1 MISLFRKKI
10 KSYGDIQPLVVD
22 IHSHL
27 LPGIDDGCKT
37 MKDSIGLVKKFA
49 DLGYKKMILTPHVM
63 NDFYPNTP
71 EIIADKLDKLKDV
84 IQSLGIKIELEAAA
98 EYYLDEFF
106 MERLEKEEKLLSFGA
121 KKYVLFE
128 TSFLNASPYL
138 NQAIFMMRSLGYTPI
153 LAHPERYVYLFG
165 EQRKIAKLKET
176 GVLFQ
181 IEINSLGGYYSGHS
195 KKIAQWLVDEK
206 MVDFLG
212 SDCHHENHFNLTKTL
227 QYKSSYYKK
236 ALQLDLLNNTLLD

>member
-1 MISLFRKKI
+1 M
-10 KSYGDIQPLVVD
+10 
-22 IHSHL
+22 HSHL

-37 MKDSIGLVKKFA
+37 LHNSVELVKQFA

-71 EIIADKLDKLKDV
+71 EIIMDKLDKLKDI

-106 MERLEKEEKLLSFGA
+106 MEKLEKEEKLLSFGA

-128 TSFLNASPYL
+128 TSFLNASPYTD
-138 NQAIFMMRSLGYTPI
+138 QAIFMMQSLGYTPI
-153 LAHPERYVYLFG
+153 LAHPERSVYLFYA
-165 EQRKIAKLKET
+165 QRTLRQFTDT

-181 IEINSLGGYYSGHS
+181 IDTNSLGGYYSGHS

-212 SDCHHENHFNLTKTL
+212 SDCHHENHFNLTKNL
-227 QYKSSYYKK
+227 QRKSSYYKK
-236 ALQLDLLNNTLLD
+236 ALQLDLLNNTLLN

>member
-10 KSYGDIQPLVVD
+10 KSYGDIKPLTVD
-22 IHSHL
+22 MHSHL

-37 MKDSIGLVKKFA
+37 FDDSVELVKKFVN
-49 DLGYKKMILTPHVM
+49 LGYKKMILTPHVM

-71 EIIADKLDKLKDV
+71 EIILDKLDKLRDIIKT
-84 IQSLGIKIELEAAA
+84 LGLKIELEAAA

-106 MERLEKEEKLLSFGA
+106 MEKLENEEKLLSFGE

-138 NQAIFMMRSLGYTPI
+138 NQAIFMMHALGYTPV

-165 EQRKIAKLKET
+165 EQKNFTKLKET

-181 IEINSLGGYYSGHS
+181 VEINSLGGYYSPHS
-195 KKIAQWLVDEK
+195 KKIAQWLIDEK
-206 MVDFLG
+206 MVDFLA
-212 SDCHHENHFNLTKTL
+212 SDCHHEKHFNLTKTL
-227 QYKSSYYKK
+227 QAKSSYYKK
-236 ALQLDLLNNTLLD
+236 ALQLDLLNNTLL